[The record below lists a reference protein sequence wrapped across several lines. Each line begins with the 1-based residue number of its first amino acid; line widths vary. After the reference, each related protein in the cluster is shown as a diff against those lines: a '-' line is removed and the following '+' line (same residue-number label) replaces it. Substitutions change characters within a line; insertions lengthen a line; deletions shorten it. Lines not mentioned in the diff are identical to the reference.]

1 MSIFDTHAH
10 LDDSAFAGD
19 FNKVLERARAAGV
32 ALILNVGFDLESSA
46 AAVGLAGKYREIY
59 AAVGIHP
66 HEAAGAGPDYL
77 AELERLAAHHK
88 AVAIGEIGL
97 DYYRDLSPRRVQK
110 KVFLEQLELAKKLG
124 KPVIIHDRDAHGD
137 VMDILRRAA
146 PGLAGGVMHCYS
158 GSWEMARESISLGF
172 YISLAGPVTYPNAVR
187 LKDLAARL
195 PEEYLLV
202 ETDAPYLAP
211 QAFRGKRNEPAFV
224 VHTVGEIARLRKK
237 DPEYIAKITA
247 ENGRRLFRID

>member
-1 MSIFDTHAH
+1 MSFFDTHAH
-10 LDDSAFAGD
+10 LDDSVFAGD
-19 FNKVLERARAAGV
+19 LDKVLERARAAGV
-32 ALILNVGFDLESSA
+32 VLILNAGFDLESSA
-46 AAVGLAGKYREIY
+46 AAVELAGKHREIY

-77 AELERLAAHHK
+77 ERLEKLAAHSK
-88 AVAIGEIGL
+88 VVAIGEIGL

-110 KVFLEQLELAKKLG
+110 KVFWEQLELAKKLG

-137 VMDILRRAA
+137 VMDILRRFA

-158 GSWEMARESISLGF
+158 GSWEMARECVSLGF

-187 LKDLAARL
+187 LKDIAARL
-195 PEEYLLV
+195 PEECLLV

-211 QAFRGKRNEPAFV
+211 QAFRGKRNEPAYV
-224 VHTVGEIARLRKK
+224 VHTVEEIARLRNKE
-237 DPEYIAKITA
+237 PGYIAKITS
-247 ENGRRLFRID
+247 ENGRRLFGIA